1 MASLQSSYVFNNLTG
16 IRSDAIDQTQ
26 TNVQNSKYGMYSVT
40 NNYSENNSQGH
51 INFACQQPGF
61 IMRNSGPAPFVI
73 DNESAVLF
81 ANQENERAV
90 EKLQLFQR
98 PFLTVPYLGR
108 GGGDPTIESQLLQG
122 EQFDQRKSV
131 NTIMDKP
138 FTDYSQYPLQ
148 DEIKSYINNPA
159 NQVEEL
165 AMNGWTRGGSSA
177 RESGQ
182 QQLSRPTVNM

>member
-1 MASLQSSYVFNNLTG
+1 MASFQSSYTFNNLSG

-26 TNVQNSKYGMYSVT
+26 TNVQNNKYGHYQVT
-40 NNYSENNSQGH
+40 NNFKENNSPGQVD
-51 INFACQQPGF
+51 FAMQQPGF
-61 IMRNSGPAPFVI
+61 IMRNYGPAPFVI
-73 DNESAVLF
+73 DDESAVLF
-81 ANQENERAV
+81 SNQENERPV
-90 EKLQLFQR
+90 EKLQLYER

-122 EQFDQRKSV
+122 EQIDHHKSV

-148 DEIKSYINNPA
+148 DDIQSYINNPA

-165 AMNGWTRGGSSA
+165 AMNGWTRGGSST

-182 QQLSRPTVNM
+182 QLSRPATNM

>member
-1 MASLQSSYVFNNLTG
+1 MTSYQNSYVFNNLTG

-26 TNVQNSKYGMYSVT
+26 TNVQNTKFGEYTVT
-40 NNYSENNSQGH
+40 NNFNENNSKGQVD
-51 INFACQQPGF
+51 FAIQQPGF
-61 IMRNSGPAPFVI
+61 IMRNYGPAPFVI
-73 DNESAVLF
+73 DDESSVLF
-81 ANQENERAV
+81 ANQENERSV

-108 GGGDPTIESQLLQG
+108 GGGDPTVESQLQQG
-122 EQFDQRKSV
+122 EQMDQRKSV

-138 FTDYSQYPLQ
+138 FVDYSQYPLQ
-148 DEIKSYINNPA
+148 DDIKSYINNPS

-182 QQLSRPTVNM
+182 QLTRPSMTM

>member
-1 MASLQSSYVFNNLTG
+1 MASLQSSYLFNNLTG
-16 IRSDAIDQTQ
+16 IRSDSIDQTQ
-26 TNVQNSKYGMYSVT
+26 TNLQNARFGAYVVT
-40 NNYSENNSQGH
+40 NNYGENNSPGH
-51 INFACQQPGF
+51 IDFASQQPGF
-61 IMRNSGPAPFVI
+61 VMHNYGPAPFAI
-73 DNESAVLF
+73 DDESAVLF

-108 GGGDPTIESQLLQG
+108 GGGNPDIEAQLLHG

-131 NTIMDKP
+131 NTIMDKS
-138 FTDYSQYPLQ
+138 FADYSQYPLQ
-148 DEIKSYINNPA
+148 DDIKSYINNPA

-177 RESGQ
+177 RENG
-182 QQLSRPTVNM
+182 QQLSRPSVQM

>member
-1 MASLQSSYVFNNLTG
+1 MSAFQSSYVFNNLTG
-16 IRSDAIDQTQ
+16 IRSDSIDQTQ
-26 TNVQNSKYGMYSVT
+26 VNMQNDRFGSYVVT
-40 NNYSENNSQGH
+40 NNYGENNSEGQV
-51 INFACQQPGF
+51 NFANQQPGF
-61 IMRNSGPAPFVI
+61 IMHNYGPAPFAI
-73 DNESAVLF
+73 DNESSVLF

-108 GGGDPTIESQLLQG
+108 GGGNTDIEAQLLHG

-131 NTIMDKP
+131 NTIMDKS

-148 DEIKSYINNPA
+148 DDIKSYINNPA

-177 RESGQ
+177 RENG
-182 QQLSRPTVNM
+182 QQLSRPSMQM